1 MTPFFIQEG
10 RSTPQLQNYVLYSWL
25 WAPGPCIVVRAHIQH
40 IDFGDNLGA
49 LEAVLIR
56 VWSLVTWPPLR
67 HCLIDLDEPCSQ
79 VFVECSA
86 FEALV
91 DSTTREAPVPYGHDF
106 DEQVKC
112 GLGGLQPLGQL
123 LRAGP
128 PDEMLAYNQFSG
140 DGNWTQRF
148 TTGT

>member
-1 MTPFFIQEG
+1 
-10 RSTPQLQNYVLYSWL
+10 
-25 WAPGPCIVVRAHIQH
+25 
-40 IDFGDNLGA
+40 
-49 LEAVLIR
+49 
-56 VWSLVTWPPLR
+56 VTWPPLR
-67 HCLIDLDEPCSQ
+67 HCLIDPDEPCSQ
-79 VFVECSA
+79 VLVEWSA

-112 GLGGLQPLGQL
+112 GLGGLQPLDQL

-128 PDEMLAYNQFSG
+128 PDEILAYNQFSG
-140 DGNWTQRF
+140 DGSWTQRF